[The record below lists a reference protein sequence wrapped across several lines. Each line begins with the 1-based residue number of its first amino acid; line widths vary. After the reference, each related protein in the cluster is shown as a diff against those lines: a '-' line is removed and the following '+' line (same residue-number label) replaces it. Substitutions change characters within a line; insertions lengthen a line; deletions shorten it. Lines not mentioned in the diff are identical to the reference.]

1 MRPEICAASS
11 SFNWSADGLASL
23 GVNSIHVDDAGSEGS
38 GFSGS
43 GSDAGSGGRSDA
55 SCSASCDFSDEQ
67 DGYSYSPGSAAMQ
80 RRALHIANCSAVS
93 QLPQM
98 ALF

>member
-1 MRPEICAASS
+1 M
-11 SFNWSADGLASL
+11 
-23 GVNSIHVDDAGSEGS
+23 DDAGSEGS

-55 SCSASCDFSDEQ
+55 SCSDSCDFSDEQ

-80 RRALHIANCSAVS
+80 RRAALHIANCSAVS
-93 QLPQM
+93 QPPQLTM
-98 ALF
+98 FCCELYVVAERNL